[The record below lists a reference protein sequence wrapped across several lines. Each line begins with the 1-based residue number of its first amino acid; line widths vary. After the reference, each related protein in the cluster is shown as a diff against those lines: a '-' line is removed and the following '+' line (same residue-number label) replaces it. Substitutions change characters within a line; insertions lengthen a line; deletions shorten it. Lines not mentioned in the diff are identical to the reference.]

1 MNTSTTRRRR
11 FSIVAAAIA
20 TTAAVAF
27 GAAACGT
34 ETGSDVSDPV
44 APAAPA
50 PAPTVKNVPYH
61 APISADA
68 AERQY
73 AAQERP
79 ETVTPP
85 GRGYRPIPIP

>member
-11 FSIVAAAIA
+11 FSIATAAIA
-20 TTAAVAF
+20 TAAAVAF

-34 ETGSDVSDPV
+34 ETGAQISEPV

-50 PAPTVKNVPYH
+50 PTVKSAPYH
-61 APISADA
+61 PPISADA